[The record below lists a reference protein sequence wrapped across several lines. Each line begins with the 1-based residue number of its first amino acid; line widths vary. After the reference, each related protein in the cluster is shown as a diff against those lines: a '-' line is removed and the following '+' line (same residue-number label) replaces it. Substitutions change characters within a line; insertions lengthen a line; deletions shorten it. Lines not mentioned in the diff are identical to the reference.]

1 VELSIESLS
10 KESFLTFLENEAN
23 IRVDGFLESAIAVA
37 EEVHEGVKREDGIS
51 SFLNTHIWPV
61 AKKVTVHYRQNNK
74 PITTVEIA
82 SAVLHDVLEDN
93 DRILNLY
100 ETRSYGFDAYLRYQF
115 GSRVLNVLHTLKTPS
130 LDSYGSKASSKKGIE
145 RERFQDYCAHLEGAD
160 YDLKCIK
167 LFDRVNNMKFIEFT
181 ASTNKKPVVY
191 TKIKRYLLEAED
203 FYLAYTMLEPRM
215 PELYTELRG
224 LYEQLRSYY
233 LEQTLSLPQAQRK

>member
-1 VELSIESLS
+1 MELSIESLS

-23 IRVDGFLESAIAVA
+23 IRMDGFLESAIAVA
-37 EEVHEGVKREDGIS
+37 EEVHEGVNREDGIS

-61 AKKVTVHYRQNNK
+61 AKNVTVHYRRNNK

-115 GSRVLNVLHTLKTPS
+115 GSRVLNVLHILKTPT
-130 LDSYGSKASSKKGIE
+130 LDSYGNKTSKKDTE
-145 RERFQDYCAHLEGAD
+145 QERFQHYCAHLANAD

-167 LFDRVNNMKFIEFT
+167 LIDRVNNMKFIEYT

-203 FYLAYTMLEPRM
+203 FYLAYTMLQPRM
-215 PELYTELRG
+215 PELYKELRG

-233 LEQTLSLPQAQRK
+233 LEQTLSLPQAQ

>member
-1 VELSIESLS
+1 MEVSIESLS
-10 KESFLTFLENEAN
+10 KESFLSFLENDAN

-37 EEVHEGVKREDGIS
+37 EEVHEDVKREDGVS

-61 AKKVTVHYRQNNK
+61 AKNVTVHYRQNNK
-74 PITTVEIA
+74 AITTVEIA

-115 GSRVLNVLHTLKTPS
+115 GNRVLNVLHTLKTPS
-130 LDSYGSKASSKKGIE
+130 LDSYGSKASKKDIE
-145 RERFQDYCAHLEGAD
+145 QERFQDYCAHLANAE

-167 LFDRVNNMKFIEFT
+167 LLDRVNNMKFIEYT

-203 FYLAYTMLEPRM
+203 FYLAYTMLAPRM
-215 PELYTELRG
+215 PQLYKELRI

-233 LEQTLSLPQAQRK
+233 LEQTLSLPQAQ

>member
-1 VELSIESLS
+1 MELSFESLS

-23 IRVDGFLESAIAVA
+23 IRMDGFLESAIAVA
-37 EEVHEGVKREDGIS
+37 EEVHEGVNREDGIS

-61 AKKVTVHYRQNNK
+61 AKNVTVHYRRNNK
-74 PITTVEIA
+74 LITTVEIA

-115 GSRVLNVLHTLKTPS
+115 GSRVLNVLHTLKTPP
-130 LDSYGSKASSKKGIE
+130 LDSYGNKTSKKDTE
-145 RERFQDYCAHLEGAD
+145 QERFQHYCAHLANAD

-167 LFDRVNNMKFIEFT
+167 LIDRVNNMKFIEYT
-181 ASTNKKPVVY
+181 ASTNKKPIVY

-203 FYLAYTMLEPRM
+203 FYLAYTMLQPRM
-215 PELYTELRG
+215 PELYKELRG

-233 LEQTLSLPQAQRK
+233 LEQTLSLPQAQ

>member
-1 VELSIESLS
+1 MELSIESLS
-10 KESFLTFLENEAN
+10 KESFISFLENDAN
-23 IRVDGFLESAIAVA
+23 VRVDGLLGSAMAVA
-37 EEVHEGVKREDGIS
+37 EEVHQGVKREDGIS
-51 SFLNTHIWPV
+51 SFLDTHIWPV
-61 AKKVTVHYRQNNK
+61 AKNMTIHYRQNNK

-115 GSRVLNVLHTLKTPS
+115 GSRVLNVLHTLRTPA
-130 LDSYGSKASSKKGIE
+130 LDSYGNKTSKKDIE
-145 RERFQDYCAHLEGAD
+145 KERFQDYCAQLANAD

-167 LFDRVNNMKFIEFT
+167 LFDRVNNMKFIEYT

-191 TKIKRYLLEAED
+191 MKIKRYLLEAED

-215 PELYTELRG
+215 PELYKELRG

-233 LEQTLSLPQAQRK
+233 LEQTLSLPQAQ

>member
-1 VELSIESLS
+1 MELSIESLS
-10 KESFLTFLENEAN
+10 KESFLLFLENDAN
-23 IRVDGFLESAIAVA
+23 IRVDGFLESAMAVA
-37 EEVHEGVKREDGIS
+37 EEVHEGVKREDGVS

-61 AKKVTVHYRQNNK
+61 AKNVTVHYRQNNK
-74 PITTVEIA
+74 AITTVEIA

-130 LDSYGSKASSKKGIE
+130 LESYGSKAAKKDIE
-145 RERFQDYCAHLEGAD
+145 QERFQNYCAHLANAD

-167 LFDRVNNMKFIEFT
+167 LLDRVNNMKFIEYT

-191 TKIKRYLLEAED
+191 KKIKRYLLEAED
-203 FYLAYTMLEPRM
+203 FYLSYTILEPRM
-215 PELYTELRG
+215 PELYKELRG

-233 LEQTLSLPQAQRK
+233 LEQTLSLPQAQ

>member
-1 VELSIESLS
+1 MELSIESLS
-10 KESFLTFLENEAN
+10 KESFLSFLENDAN

-37 EEVHEGVKREDGIS
+37 EEVHEGVKREDGVS

-61 AKKVTVHYRQNNK
+61 AKNVTVHYRQNNK
-74 PITTVEIA
+74 VITTVEIA

-115 GSRVLNVLHTLKTPS
+115 GNRVLNVLHTLKTPS
-130 LDSYGSKASSKKGIE
+130 LDSYGSKASKKDIE
-145 RERFQDYCAHLEGAD
+145 QERFQDYCAHLANAE

-167 LFDRVNNMKFIEFT
+167 LLDRVNNMKFIEYT
-181 ASTNKKPVVY
+181 ASTTKKPVVY

-203 FYLAYTMLEPRM
+203 FYLAYTMLEPKM
-215 PELYTELRG
+215 PELYKELRS

-233 LEQTLSLPQAQRK
+233 LEQTLSLPQAQ

>member
-1 VELSIESLS
+1 MELSIESLS
-10 KESFLTFLENEAN
+10 KESFLSFLENDAN

-37 EEVHEGVKREDGIS
+37 EEVHVGVKREDGVS

-61 AKKVTVHYRQNNK
+61 AKSVTVHYRQNNK
-74 PITTVEIA
+74 VITTVEIA

-115 GSRVLNVLHTLKTPS
+115 GNRVLNVLHTLKTPS
-130 LDSYGSKASSKKGIE
+130 LDSYGSKASKKDIE
-145 RERFQDYCAHLEGAD
+145 HERFQDYCAHLANAE

-167 LFDRVNNMKFIEFT
+167 LLDRVNNMKFIEYA
-181 ASTNKKPVVY
+181 ASTNKNPVVY

-215 PELYTELRG
+215 PELYKELRI

-233 LEQTLSLPQAQRK
+233 LEQTLSLPQAQ

>member
-1 VELSIESLS
+1 MEMSIESVS
-10 KESFLTFLENEAN
+10 RESFLSFLENEAN
-23 IRVDGFLESAIAVA
+23 IRMDGFLESAMAVA
-37 EEVHEGVKREDGIS
+37 EEVHEGVYREDGIS

-61 AKKVTVHYRQNNK
+61 AKNLTVHYRQNNK

-115 GSRVLNVLHTLKTPS
+115 GNRVLNVLHTLKTPPLHPYES
-130 LDSYGSKASSKKGIE
+130 EASKKDIE
-145 RERFQDYCAHLEGAD
+145 QERFQNYCARLASAD

-167 LFDRVNNMKFIEFT
+167 LFDRVNNMKFMEYT
-181 ASTNKKPVVY
+181 ASTNKKPIVY
-191 TKIKRYLLEAED
+191 MKIKRYLLEAED
-203 FYLAYTMLEPRM
+203 FYLAYTMLQPRM
-215 PELYTELRG
+215 PKLYKELRD

-233 LEQTLSLPQAQRK
+233 LEQTLSLPRAQ

>member
-1 VELSIESLS
+1 MEFSIESLS
-10 KESFLTFLENEAN
+10 KESFLSFLENDAN

-37 EEVHEGVKREDGIS
+37 EEVHEGVYREDGAS
-51 SFLNTHIWPV
+51 HFLNTHIWPV
-61 AKKVTVHYRQNNK
+61 AKDVTVHYKRNNK

-82 SAVLHDVLEDN
+82 SAILHDVLEDN

-115 GSRVLNVLHTLKTPS
+115 GSRVLNVLHTLRTPALESYESKTS
-130 LDSYGSKASSKKGIE
+130 NTDAE
-145 RERFQDYCAHLEGAD
+145 QERFQDYCAHLVNAD
-160 YDLKCIK
+160 YDVKCIK
-167 LFDRVNNMKFIEFT
+167 LFDRVNNMKFIGYI

-191 TKIKRYLLEAED
+191 MKIKRYLLEAED

-215 PELYTELRG
+215 PNLYKELRY

-233 LEQTLSLPQAQRK
+233 LEQTLSLPQAQ